1 MKDLMNLVAVCKA
14 DLDSL
19 GIKYGKVRNWSTNT
33 RAKRRLGQ
41 CEKVSF
47 GMFDINI
54 SEQLLKD
61 DIDDQIALDT
71 IMHEL
76 LHTVPG
82 CFNHGEK
89 WKAYAKYIN
98 EKFPQY
104 NITRVVKD
112 SEIGLTIERKQP
124 VYKYILRCTKCDQ
137 EIKRQKASKIITN
150 YKRYRCGRC
159 GGRLE
164 RIL

>member
-1 MKDLMNLVAVCKA
+1 MKDLMSLVAICKA

-19 GIKYGKVRNWSTNT
+19 GIKYGKVRNWSVNT

-41 CEKVSF
+41 CKKAPF
-47 GMFDINI
+47 GMFDINV

-76 LHTVPG
+76 LHTVQG

-89 WKAYAKYIN
+89 
-98 EKFPQY
+98 
-104 NITRVVKD
+104 
-112 SEIGLTIERKQP
+112 
-124 VYKYILRCTKCDQ
+124 
-137 EIKRQKASKIITN
+137 
-150 YKRYRCGRC
+150 
-159 GGRLE
+159 
-164 RIL
+164 